1 MSRKAIRFFHF
12 TLLHIRA
19 MFSGRFLAT
28 AMCWWLALQPALVR
42 GADQSA
48 DVLTLKSATIGFGGK
63 FKAGF
68 WQPVWLTL
76 VAGSA
81 GARGQL
87 ELVVADGD
95 QTPAVF
101 FDAER
106 GSIDLSVGSERTI
119 LLYCKSGPATAAIT
133 ARLVDGNRVV
143 WSQELEGSR
152 PLLHSTQ
159 EFIVGLGAPAGL
171 EDAVATIRR
180 QAETKLAVSLVA
192 SGAQLPDRWFGYDG
206 VDQLFI
212 TTSEKTLLD
221 SLIAEQQQAIVD
233 WVLLGGRLILCS
245 GRNGEALTG
254 TTNAFSKL
262 IPGEFVEIESLR
274 DRSGLE
280 GFTKSEL
287 PFDDPTF
294 QRNRPYVTRL
304 KSTRGEVLL
313 DEISSAS
320 GRPLAIHAPAGLGQ
334 ITFVA
339 FDLDHPA
346 FESWKGRSRLVAALL
361 QASSSNRESTGRPA
375 HSGIKQ
381 LGYEDLIGQLRVA
394 LDQFGG
400 VSLVNFTSVS
410 VLTLIYLLIIGPGDY
425 FFLSRLNL
433 PRQITWFTF
442 PVVAAGM
449 IGLTAA
455 LGSQFHGR
463 QTRLNQVEIID
474 IDLNQQLVRGTAW
487 FNLYSPTTTR
497 FDVSFGVSPPDLKS
511 KPFEGGWLSWQG
523 LPGDALGGL
532 ESHQPALALRHE
544 YSVSSPTQKHYPQIR
559 SLILEAA
566 SSKALS
572 ARWWAKTALPAA
584 TKLSIDRF
592 GLLAGEFQQPL
603 DIPLTEC
610 LLVHGE
616 KLYRLGT
623 LAPGQRVVIA
633 EQAPLNLE
641 ARLTQRRVE
650 QTKDISTPWEQDS
663 VDIPRI
669 MQMLMFH
676 EAARGSNYTGL
687 THRYQPQI
695 DLSEHMRLGQAV
707 LVGRAERAVSQLDD
721 VSSLLDSKLFD
732 NSSVIGT
739 VLPASIAFDHTTH
752 WTYFRIIMGV
762 NAIPESRTPS
772 PEPPPSRP

>member
-1 MSRKAIRFFHF
+1 MSRKATGLFHF
-12 TLLHIRA
+12 TLLHIPA
-19 MFSGRFLAT
+19 MFLGRFLAI
-28 AMCWWLALQPALVR
+28 AMCLWLALEPPLVSK
-42 GADQSA
+42 ADQSA
-48 DVLTLKSATIGFGGK
+48 DLLTLKDAKVGFGGK

-68 WQPVWLTL
+68 WQPVSLTL

-101 FDAER
+101 LDAER
-106 GSIDLSVGSERTI
+106 GSIDLAAGGEKTI
-119 LLYCKSGPATAAIT
+119 LLYCKSGPAAAAIT
-133 ARLVDGNRVV
+133 ARLVDNSKVV

-152 PLLHSTQ
+152 PLLRSTQ

-171 EDAVATIRR
+171 EDAVVTIRR
-180 QAETKLAVSLVA
+180 QAETKLAVSRVA
-192 SGAQLPDRWFGYDG
+192 SAAQLPDRWFGYDG

-212 TTSEKTLLD
+212 ATSDKAMLD
-221 SLIAEQQQAIVD
+221 SLSADQQEAIVD
-233 WVLLGGRLILCS
+233 WVLLGGRLILCA
-245 GRNGEALTG
+245 GRNGEALAA
-254 TTNAFSKL
+254 TTSAFSKL
-262 IPGEFVEIESLR
+262 IPGEFVEIEPLR

-280 GFTKSEL
+280 NFTKSEL
-287 PFDDPTF
+287 PFDDPNF

-304 KSTRGEVLL
+304 KNIRGEVML

-346 FESWKGRSRLVAALL
+346 FETWKGRPRLIAALL
-361 QASSSNRESTGRPA
+361 QASSASREPTGRPA

-400 VSLVNFTSVS
+400 VSLVNFTTVA

-425 FFLSRLNL
+425 LLLSRLNL
-433 PRQITWFTF
+433 PRQITWLTF

-449 IGLTAA
+449 IGITAV
-455 LGSQFHGR
+455 LGNQFHGHR
-463 QTRLNQVEIID
+463 VRLNQAEIVD
-474 IDLNQQLVRGTAW
+474 IDLAQHVTRGTAW
-487 FNLYSPTTTR
+487 INLYSPTTNR
-497 FDVSFGVSPPDLKS
+497 FDLSLHVQAPPKVATPFG
-511 KPFEGGWLSWQG
+511 GGCLAWQG

-532 ESHQPALALRHE
+532 ESRQPALAQHHE
-544 YSVSSPTQKHYPQIR
+544 YSLSSPTAGVFPQIQ
-559 SLILEAA
+559 SLTLEES
-566 SSKALS
+566 SSKCLA
-572 ARWWAKTALPAA
+572 ACWWAKNELPAE
-584 TKLSIDRF
+584 TKLTVDRY

-603 DIPLTEC
+603 NITLTEC
-610 LLVHGE
+610 LLAQGE

-623 LAPGQRVVIA
+623 LARGQRVVIA

-650 QTKDISTPWEQDS
+650 QTKDVSTPWEQDS

-695 DLSEHMRLGQAV
+695 DLSEHIRLGQAV
-707 LVGRAERAVSQLDD
+707 LVGRAETPGTELRRDSTSPLVDSQQL
-721 VSSLLDSKLFD
+721 
-732 NSSVIGT
+732 
-739 VLPASIAFDHTTH
+739 TH
-752 WTYFRIIMGV
+752 WTYFRIILPV
-762 NAIPESRTPS
+762 SAAAPS
-772 PEPPPSRP
+772 PEPRAPSPSLAP